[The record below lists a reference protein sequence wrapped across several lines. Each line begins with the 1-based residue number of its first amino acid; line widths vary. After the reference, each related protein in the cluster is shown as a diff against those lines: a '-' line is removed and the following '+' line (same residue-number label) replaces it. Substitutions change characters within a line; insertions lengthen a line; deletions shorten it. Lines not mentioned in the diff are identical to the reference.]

1 MSEELLELVKDW
13 QDPWP
18 DPVIQDY
25 DGIKV
30 VRDDLLTAGS
40 KVRFIDYYI
49 KTLPEEVKEVVFG
62 ECPATG
68 YAQISLPVVCNRYNR
83 KAILFMAERS
93 LNNLHPFQIM
103 GLQKGA
109 YYQWVPSGMLTV
121 TKKRA
126 RDYVAENPK
135 ERIGL
140 PLGLEH
146 PTVLGSIIKVARK
159 CIDFEPSEIWTVGSS
174 GTLNRGLQ
182 MAFPDIPVNVVQVGH
197 TMNEREIGRAIYWK
211 SPYKFDKDIK
221 PMEAPPFP
229 SVPSYDAKAWPF
241 IKEYGK
247 QNALFWNVGA

>member
-13 QDPWP
+13 EDPWP

-93 LNNLHPFQIM
+93 LNNLHPFH
-103 GLQKGA
+103 K
-109 YYQWVPSGMLTV
+109 
-121 TKKRA
+121 
-126 RDYVAENPK
+126 
-135 ERIGL
+135 
-140 PLGLEH
+140 
-146 PTVLGSIIKVARK
+146 
-159 CIDFEPSEIWTVGSS
+159 
-174 GTLNRGLQ
+174 
-182 MAFPDIPVNVVQVGH
+182 
-197 TMNEREIGRAIYWK
+197 
-211 SPYKFDKDIK
+211 
-221 PMEAPPFP
+221 
-229 SVPSYDAKAWPF
+229 
-241 IKEYGK
+241 
-247 QNALFWNVGA
+247 

>member
-13 QDPWP
+13 EDPWP

-49 KTLPEEVKEVVFG
+49 KTLPDEVKEVVFG

-109 YYQWVPSGMLTV
+109 HYQWVPSGMLTV
-121 TKKRA
+121 TRKRA
-126 RDYVAENPK
+126 RDYVAENPR

-146 PTVLGSIIKVARK
+146 PLVLLRRS
-159 CIDFEPSEIWTVGSS
+159 CP
-174 GTLNRGLQ
+174 
-182 MAFPDIPVNVVQVGH
+182 
-197 TMNEREIGRAIYWK
+197 
-211 SPYKFDKDIK
+211 
-221 PMEAPPFP
+221 
-229 SVPSYDAKAWPF
+229 
-241 IKEYGK
+241 
-247 QNALFWNVGA
+247 